1 MKGRISLTALSLG
14 VLAAA
19 CVTPVGGTSTP
30 SGAATIPSAPLNLGD
45 WRRANVNT
53 VVQNFEREVS
63 SRYGLG
69 LALSAVSADLRRNE
83 FTCAANTQTNERGD
97 PADQVCRKT
106 VSAENCTHTWQVHLF
121 DENGNAALTRARAL
135 YDRRCGGDGLLGGPG

>member
-1 MKGRISLTALSLG
+1 MRNAISSASLG
-14 VLAAA
+14 FVLLAAA
-19 CVTPVGGTSTP
+19 CVTPVGGASTP
-30 SGAATIPSAPLNLGD
+30 SGPATIPSAPLNLGD
-45 WRRANVNT
+45 WRRANANT
-53 VVQNFEREVS
+53 IIQNFEREVS
-63 SRYGLG
+63 ARYGLG

-83 FTCAANTQTNERGD
+83 FTCAANAQTSGRGD

-121 DENGNAALTRARAL
+121 DENGNSALTRARAL